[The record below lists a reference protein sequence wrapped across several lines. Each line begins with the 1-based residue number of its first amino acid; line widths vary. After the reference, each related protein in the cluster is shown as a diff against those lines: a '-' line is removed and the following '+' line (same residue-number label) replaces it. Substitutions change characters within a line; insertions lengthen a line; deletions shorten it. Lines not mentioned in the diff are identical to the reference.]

1 MLTIISA
8 TFFLRQSA
16 DHLYHQPRV
25 SRPSHF
31 FSHASIFSASENLP
45 ELSIIFIHLHFFS
58 HNIFCFLIF
67 FSERFSPSSS
77 PCFYQIS
84 TEEFH
89 PHRQD
94 RSEKCR
100 ECAVKILRSLVE
112 NTSDLSAALCLTRN
126 DPGRCHHFYVAIAM
140 EIH

>member
-1 MLTIISA
+1 MLTIISC

-16 DHLYHQPRV
+16 DHLYHQPRG
-25 SRPSHF
+25 SRPSHCFSMLPF
-31 FSHASIFSASENLP
+31 FPQVRIYQTCPSFSSILIFFR
-45 ELSIIFIHLHFFS
+45 IIS
-58 HNIFCFLIF
+58 VIF

-77 PCFYQIS
+77 PCFSQIS
-84 TEEFH
+84 MEEFQ

-126 DPGRCHHFYVAIAM
+126 KPGRCHHVTISM
-140 EIH
+140 WV